1 MKIRTI
7 QLNNFRGLKNIE
19 LFPNG
24 RSMIIFGKNG
34 TGKSTILRA
43 IRYIIDSIE
52 ITINKVSRK
61 NRYKFSNEDLHKG
74 AANSSIMITFEP
86 YNLVHMIS
94 YPEDTRTNIVNGNYM
109 NVMKEE
115 FENCLENEVFIYYG
129 IDRYIYSDLIDL
141 NVNAKKIV
149 TAINKKS
156 LITKVDFS
164 SFVYWYRETQE
175 KYYKSIQEKT
185 RSIDYDTNARN
196 CKLFKATIAK
206 ILDNC
211 IDMSYE
217 ISNENIELVFKFDN
231 GNSLTYKQLSDGER
245 TLVSLFSDIIMRIC
259 ENNPY
264 VNSPLNS
271 NGIVI
276 IDEIEQHLHLS
287 WQKTILK
294 KLRTVFP
301 NIQFIITTHSP
312 IVLSETSD
320 KYYLVGLKKEEN
332 CIVYDDIN
340 AVGGYDIEQIIS
352 KYFETE
358 TDSESALDL
367 KNKFNEYLMRSD
379 FENANKAISDWE
391 ALSGPD
397 NVDLEFAKFGLER
410 KKNDSYNKKTM

>member
-1 MKIRTI
+1 MKINTI
-7 QLNNFRGLKNIE
+7 QLENFRGFKNVG

-52 ITINKVSRK
+52 TTINKVTRK
-61 NRYKFSNEDLHKG
+61 NKYKFSDEDLHKG
-74 AANSSIMITFEP
+74 AKKSSIKIVFEP
-86 YNLVHMIS
+86 DNLVHMIS
-94 YPEDTRTNIVNGNYM
+94 YPEDTGSYIVNVHDINA
-109 NVMKEE
+109 MKEN
-115 FENCLENEVFIYYG
+115 FKDCLENDVFIYYG

-141 NVNAKKIV
+141 NVNAKKIGKS
-149 TAINKKS
+149 INKKS
-156 LITKVDFS
+156 LISKVDFS

-175 KYYKSIQEKT
+175 KYYKSLQEKI
-185 RSIDYDTNARN
+185 RSIDIDTNARN
-196 CKLFKATIAK
+196 CELFKATISK

-211 IDMSYE
+211 TDISYE
-217 ISNENIELVFKFDN
+217 IINENIDLVFKFDN

-245 TLVSLFSDIIMRIC
+245 TIVSLFSDIIMRIC
-259 ENNPY
+259 ENNPH

-320 KYYLVGLKKEEN
+320 KYYLVGLKKEGDS
-332 CIVYDDIN
+332 IIYDNIN
-340 AVGGYDIEQIIS
+340 AVGGYDIDQIIS

-358 TDSESALDL
+358 TDSESTLDL
-367 KNKFNEYLMRSD
+367 KNKFNKYLLDDD
-379 FENANKAISDWE
+379 FEGADKAISDWE

-397 NVDLEFAKFGLER
+397 NVDLEFAKYDLER
-410 KKNDSYNKKTM
+410 KKNASYN